1 MHHQNTHQYH
11 SPAFAQK
18 GEKEETKRRNW
29 RKESEKRKRRGRGQ
43 PQASMQAQ
51 FSHLVTPST
60 YLGVPKA
67 TEVWIKVKQDTLGC
81 PGQGDSPDQQNNQ
94 HEVRERGREI
104 HHLGGGQRDKHER
117 AAWARAHS
125 AGRQR
130 STDPRA
136 EADGQQQG
144 TGEAA
149 SPSILLPPAV
159 ERNVF

>member
-29 RKESEKRKRRGRGQ
+29 RKESEKRRGRGQ

-67 TEVWIKVKQDTLGC
+67 TEVWIKVKQDSLGC

-117 AAWARAHS
+117 AAGPEHTVLASSAAPTPELRQIGSSRGRVRLPHRASCCHL
-125 AGRQR
+125 Q
-130 STDPRA
+130 
-136 EADGQQQG
+136 
-144 TGEAA
+144 
-149 SPSILLPPAV
+149 
-159 ERNVF
+159 